1 MINNYLLSMI
11 QQKLN
16 QIKKFYYRY
25 KRLPSYSEM
34 LRLFNLS
41 SKKSIHDI
49 IYKLIDN
56 GLLKKQGKKLAPTS
70 KFFSLPVLG
79 TVKAG
84 FPIMADEVRDYLSLD
99 DYLIEDPRSSFLLKV
114 SGDSLIEAGIY
125 DGDYVIIEK
134 NRQPINGDI
143 VLAEVDK
150 EWTLKILK
158 KNRRTGKLY
167 LQPANSKYPPI
178 YPKYSLEIFG
188 VVKAVIRKLIN

>member
-1 MINNYLLSMI
+1 MI

-25 KRLPSYSEM
+25 KRLPSYAEM
-34 LRLFNLS
+34 LKLFNLS

-49 IYKLIDN
+49 VYKLIDN
-56 GLLKKQGKKLAPTS
+56 GLLKKQGKKLAPTT

-99 DYLIEDPRSSFLLKV
+99 EYLIEDPRSSFLLKV

-134 NRQPINGDI
+134 NRPPGNGDI

-178 YPKYSLEIFG
+178 YPKHSLEIFG